1 MLPGSISGRVAK
13 AYDATLL
20 KGAKLDALPDDSQP
34 GNLRFVIN
42 ATNMQTAALWRFSRN
57 YMGAYRVGL
66 VERPDVPFAGAIAA
80 ASAFPPVLSQSWT
93 SNNPS

>member
-1 MLPGSISGRVAK
+1 
-13 AYDATLL
+13 
-20 KGAKLDALPDDSQP
+20 
-34 GNLRFVIN
+34 
-42 ATNMQTAALWRFSRN
+42 MQTAALWRFSRN

-93 SNNPS
+93 SNSPS